1 MEKLDHGYLNDLVV
15 KAGNGNSNAFAE
27 LYAAVAGRQY
37 AYLCAMVRDPARAE
51 SLLQTLFEYVI
62 NHIGTLQRAD
72 LFLCWISREAFRLCH
87 DTPEGADAY
96 DLYMNLPLGESQVLL
111 MHEAQGLS
119 IHETGDILNLGSR
132 TIRRRL
138 RSGRR
143 HLQQEFADAGD
154 RELHDNRKEVPDGV
168 QTRDGRGVRNPS
180 VQIAGGHIFREKH
193 EPDAFR
199 MAEILWNVFQ
209 TAGWEPNSVPI
220 EALSSYA
227 VYRKERFSLQR
238 GVLIAAMVL
247 FLLLPGLFVLPA
259 YQVTYEQEGVR
270 GLPVY
275 RIDVH
280 SLLPVGRVTAAM
292 QQHRLPVYE
301 AGSRS
306 FTVEPI
312 RNGKL
317 TIEVALVNR
326 QTVQTTEQVT
336 DVDAESP
343 KLTGS
348 EVGEDTFLLHV
359 EDAGIG
365 VNYSGIY
372 AVGES
377 GEVYRPVSVSEAE
390 GVLFSYPEEAWDV
403 YIPDHIGNILHL
415 KVHFE

>member
-15 KAGNGNSNAFAE
+15 KAKNRDSNAFAE
-27 LYAAVAGRQY
+27 LYSAVAGRQY
-37 AYLCAMVRDPARAE
+37 AYLFAMVHDAARAE
-51 SLLQTLFEYVI
+51 TLLQTLFEYVI

-96 DLYMNLPLGESQVLL
+96 ELYMNLPLGESQVLL
-111 MHEAQGLS
+111 MHETQGLS
-119 IHETGDILNLGSR
+119 VHETGDILNLGSR

-143 HLQQEFADAGD
+143 HLQQ
-154 RELHDNRKEVPDGV
+154 
-168 QTRDGRGVRNPS
+168 NPS
-180 VQIAGGHIFREKH
+180 VRITGGHAFREAH

-209 TAGWEPNSVPI
+209 AAGWEPNSVPI

-247 FLLLPGLFVLPA
+247 FLLLPALFILPE
-259 YQVTYEQEGVR
+259 YQVIYEQEGVR

-280 SLLPVGRVTAAM
+280 SLLQVGRVTAAM
-292 QQHRLPVYE
+292 RQHQLPVYE

-312 RNGKL
+312 RNGEL

-326 QTVQTTEQVT
+326 QTVQTAEQVT
-336 DVDAESP
+336 GVDAESP
-343 KLTGS
+343 QLTGS
-348 EVGEDTFLLHV
+348 EVGDDTSLMYV

-377 GEVYRPVSVSEAE
+377 GAVYKPVSASAEE
-390 GVLFSYPEEAWDV
+390 GVLFTYPDEAWDV

-415 KVHFE
+415 KVHFA

>member
-62 NHIGTLQRAD
+62 NHIRTLQRAD

-96 DLYMNLPLGESQVLL
+96 ERYMNLPLGESQVLL

-138 RSGRR
+138 RSGRK
-143 HLQQEFADAGD
+143 HLQQESTDTGD
-154 RELHDNRKEVPDGV
+154 RRIPNLS
-168 QTRDGRGVRNPS
+168 VR
-180 VQIAGGHIFREKH
+180 ITGGHVFREIH

-209 TAGWEPNSVPI
+209 AAGWEPNSVPI

-247 FLLLPGLFVLPA
+247 FLLLPALFVLPE
-259 YQVTYEQEGVR
+259 YQVIYEQEGVR

-292 QQHRLPVYE
+292 RQHRLPVYE
-301 AGSRS
+301 AGSRN

-312 RNGKL
+312 RNGEL
-317 TIEVALVNR
+317 TIEVELVNR
-326 QTVQTTEQVT
+326 QKVQTAEQVT

-348 EVGEDTFLLHV
+348 EIGEDTFLLHV

-377 GEVYRPVSVSEAE
+377 GTEYRPVLASEAE

-403 YIPDHIGNILHL
+403 YVPDHIGNVLHL
-415 KVHFE
+415 KVHFA